1 MIDLCNSDNLLII
14 RAKIKERCKLLG
26 FTQKVMLANIGKY
39 ETFLSEVWSGRR
51 NLTEN
56 DINAISDYLKTTPD
70 YLCGLTNDPTRPHD
84 DTKKLY
90 YEFVKSFDSDKP
102 SYDRIINLSG
112 DLREIIR
119 RLSNATDGEIKQVL
133 GFMDLI
139 GIK

>member
-1 MIDLCNSDNLLII
+1 MFDLCNSDNLLIVRTNI
-14 RAKIKERCKLLG
+14 NHLCKYHGIKLKQVSEY
-26 FTQKVMLANIGKY
+26 IGMNESY
-39 ETFLSEVWSGRR
+39 FREVWSGKRKL
-51 NLTEN
+51 NT
-56 DINAISDYLKTTPD
+56 DILSRVAEVLKTTPD

-119 RLSNATDGEIKQVL
+119 RLSSATDGEIKQVL